1 MQISRRDALLG
12 ASAAAVVAGVPGAV
26 LAGDPAIGLS
36 DQLRATWAAWCSAM
50 DAHEDACHRAGL
62 TILESREVHREHG
75 IEPLWQE
82 VEHRKARFWDLQAR
96 LLDTPA
102 TTTRG
107 VLAKI
112 RGFYGDD
119 ETANIMAGGLP
130 CDPLDS
136 EFAAS
141 IYRDL
146 ERLAGE
152 ARS

>member
-1 MQISRRDALLG
+1 M
-12 ASAAAVVAGVPGAV
+12 SATAAVAVAGVPGAA

-36 DQLRATWAAWCSAM
+36 DQLRATWTAWCSAM

-62 TILESREVHREHG
+62 TIFESREVHREHG

-82 VEHRKARFWDLQAR
+82 VEHWKARFWDLQAR

-102 TTTRG
+102 TTTGG
-107 VLAKI
+107 VLAKF
-112 RGFYGDD
+112 RGFYSDY
-119 ETANIMAGGLP
+119 ETANIMAGDLS
-130 CDPLDS
+130 CDALDS

-146 ERLAGE
+146 ERLAGS
-152 ARS
+152 APS